1 MSTKCIKKI
10 KMTKEI
16 RKDFLKDLKKQ
27 LEDQK

>member
-27 LEDQK
+27 LED

>member
-16 RKDFLKDLKKQ
+16 RKDLLKNLKNQ
-27 LEDQK
+27 LED